1 VTLVVDTSVVMKWVV
16 EEEDSARAQ
25 RLLGLPLA
33 APDLIRAEL
42 GNALWKRV
50 VLRKELIPLQAQRGL
65 ARASAALSLVPSAQF
80 ADRALALAIG
90 LAHPVYDCFFLALA
104 EELDVRLV
112 TADER
117 FLQRLHR
124 NAEGARAIHLREW
137 SSDA

>member
-16 EEEDSARAQ
+16 EEVDSARAQ
-25 RLLGLPLA
+25 RLIGLPLA

-50 VLRKELIPLQAQRGL
+50 VLRKELIPQQAQRGL
-65 ARASAALSLVPSAQF
+65 ARASAALNLVPSAPL
-80 ADRALALAIG
+80 ADRALALAIE

-117 FLQRLHR
+117 FLQRLRR
-124 NAEGARAIHLREW
+124 NPEGARAIHLREW
-137 SSDA
+137 SSHG